1 MQILL
6 DDFLIIQD
14 AKDIT
19 IYMGPFYSKVKKQ
32 IILWASETILCS
44 YQGIKFRYTNITIKK

>member
-19 IYMGPFYSKVKKQ
+19 IYMGPFYSKVKK
-32 IILWASETILCS
+32 IILWASETIFVATKEPNS
-44 YQGIKFRYTNITIKK
+44 DTNITIKK

>member
-44 YQGIKFRYTNITIKK
+44 YQGTKFRYKHNH